1 MHCRRLAEPGISR
14 SKAAKAK
21 SPRQGSSC
29 LVFSRMS
36 VYLPHSVPGAREAG
50 CSFDFPLRAQW
61 VTCSNGS
68 PAELLEQCK
77 RLCQVIVCDSRNAL
91 TAISNSNPDII
102 VFEFDNPVAEQLHL
116 LQSVKRL
123 HPSVPIL
130 MITST
135 HSEDLAVWAFRAR
148 VWNYLVK
155 PVPLRE
161 LKSNLEQLAKVSRR
175 REAVGR
181 QIERPGAMLPHA
193 SSEQAP
199 GNTEKAVMQRIIEN
213 LRRDHTT
220 RLNISQLA
228 RECGMSWLQLQP
240 ALSQQLRLQ
249 LPGLHHAL
257 THRNRL
263 QDAQGAEPVGHAR
276 CDRNRIH
283 GCFLFARMFRRHM
296 RKSPIEYARVASKQ
310 SPQAEWFADSRAP
323 KTSRVTR
330 EGGGVTWTD
339 SAISLAETLAGCRSR

>member
-1 MHCRRLAEPGISR
+1 LIS
-14 SKAAKAK
+14 
-21 SPRQGSSC
+21 
-29 LVFSRMS
+29 
-36 VYLPHSVPGAREAG
+36 
-50 CSFDFPLRAQW
+50 PLRAQW
-61 VTCSNGS
+61 VSCSNGS

-91 TAISNSNPDII
+91 TAISNANPDII

-228 RECGMSWLQLQP
+228 RECGMSRFSFSRLFR
-240 ALSQQLRLQ
+240 SNFGCSCRDYVMRLRIEAACKMLKAPNASVTQ
-249 LPGLHHAL
+249 VAITTGF
-257 THRNRL
+257 T
-263 QDAQGAEPVGHAR
+263 DASY
-276 CDRNRIH
+276 
-283 GCFLFARMFRRHM
+283 FARMFRRHM
-296 RKSPIEYARVASKQ
+296 QKSPIEYARVASKQ
-310 SPQAEWFADSRAP
+310 TPQAEMVRQF
-323 KTSRVTR
+323 
-330 EGGGVTWTD
+330 E
-339 SAISLAETLAGCRSR
+339 SA